1 MIMRL
6 KKTKNLRPALLT
18 LGGLLSTLLFFVFSN
33 GSIAGDRVTIPIEGS
48 SSGPP
53 AGWELKEWK
62 GAAKFDVVD
71 TEAGKTIHLRSSS
84 TSSALYREIKFDIR
98 EYPYISWR
106 WKVVTIPQGADVR
119 KKSTDDQAAQVYVI
133 FPKFPA
139 LVNSKLVGYIWDTGA
154 PAGSIVTSTK
164 TSNTRYI
171 VIKSGKTGLGEWFTE
186 KRNVYEDY
194 RKLFGEE
201 PPMVGRVS
209 VMIDS
214 DDTKSAAESYIG
226 DIYFSKE

>member
-1 MIMRL
+1 L
-6 KKTKNLRPALLT
+6 KNTKYPQLTYLAFTGILLI
-18 LGGLLSTLLFFVFSN
+18 LLSLST
-33 GSIAGDRVTIPIEGS
+33 GSESRAEDRITVPIKGA

-53 AGWELKEWK
+53 AGWDLKEWK
-62 GAAKFDVVD
+62 GTAQFDVVD

-84 TSSALYREIKFDIR
+84 TSSALYRDVKFDIR
-98 EYPYISWR
+98 EYPYINWK
-106 WKVVTIPQGADVR
+106 WKVVTIPRGADVR

-133 FPKFPA
+133 FPRFPA
-139 LVNSKLVGYIWDTGA
+139 LVNSRLVGYIWDTGA
-154 PAGSIVTSTK
+154 PAGSYVTSTK

-171 VIKSGKTGLGEWFTE
+171 VIRSGDKGLGDWFTE

-194 RKLFGEE
+194 KKLFGEE

-214 DDTKSAAESYIG
+214 DDTKSSAESYIG
-226 DIYFSKE
+226 GIYFSKE

>member
-6 KKTKNLRPALLT
+6 KKTNDLRPALLT
-18 LGGLLSTLLFFVFSN
+18 LAGLLTTLLFFAFAN
-33 GSIAGDRVTIPIEGS
+33 GSIATDRITIPIEGS

-53 AGWELKEWK
+53 AGWDLKEWK
-62 GAAKFDVVD
+62 GQAQFDVVD

-84 TSSALYREIKFDIR
+84 TSSALYREIEFDIR

-106 WKVVTIPQGADVR
+106 WKVTTVPQGADVR

-133 FPKFPA
+133 FPRFPA
-139 LVNSKLVGYIWDTGA
+139 LVNSRLVGYIWDTGA

-171 VIKSGKTGLGEWFTE
+171 VIRSGQTGLGEWFTE

-201 PPMVGRVS
+201 PPMVGKVS

-214 DDTKSAAESYIG
+214 DDTESAAESYIG
-226 DIYFSKE
+226 GIYFSKE